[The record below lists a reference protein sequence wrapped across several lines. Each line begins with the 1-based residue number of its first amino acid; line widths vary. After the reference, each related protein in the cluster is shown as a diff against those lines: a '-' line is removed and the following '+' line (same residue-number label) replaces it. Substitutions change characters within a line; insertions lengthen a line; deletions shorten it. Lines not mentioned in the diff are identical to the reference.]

1 MVAYRLKLESENQNK
16 IRESFDSIVCLQ
28 KYDIF
33 SSGRIRIN
41 LHLYTA

>member
-1 MVAYRLKLESENQNK
+1 MLEKKLQLESENQNK